1 MKNKV
6 RHAHPRS
13 DDGRAF
19 LPDPFARRAEKHTSA
34 EREALAADL
43 GQGFVSA
50 ANAGQPVYQDTRD
63 EVRDSEAGGP
73 FVETTAL
80 EEFAGGTDATN
91 PKDATKEPFPSA
103 LGQPSDPSDPEAS

>member
-1 MKNKV
+1 MNNKA

-19 LPDPFARRAEKHTSA
+19 LPDPFARREEKHTSA
-34 EREALAADL
+34 EREALAAEL

-73 FVETTAL
+73 FVETTAT
-80 EEFAGGTDATN
+80 EELADGTDESN
-91 PKDATKEPFPSA
+91 PKGAMKEAFPSA